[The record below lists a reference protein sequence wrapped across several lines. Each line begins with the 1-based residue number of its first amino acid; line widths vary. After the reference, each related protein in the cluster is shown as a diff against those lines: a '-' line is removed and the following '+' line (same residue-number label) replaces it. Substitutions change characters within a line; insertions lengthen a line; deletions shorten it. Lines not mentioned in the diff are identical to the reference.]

1 MSYAD
6 GMAAINL
13 EMPARIPRTEYSA
26 DSHWQLVSAVT
37 GLAVSQTSPDD
48 VKILARKAF
57 MKAWSYDLCWSIL
70 ISRQEFGDQRTRMGH
85 AVYAAEGADYDDRI
99 SVLFDDPE
107 AALSFDPKA
116 LYPSQD
122 QAALVRRF
130 NDHYAANCAFYPDA
144 VNMTGIYITCM
155 SGLIDIFGWNTLL
168 TAAGIDSDAFG
179 QMTNRY
185 ADWILPYFEALALSD
200 APVVMVH
207 DDIVLTSG
215 AFIHPQWYR
224 RFIFPNYRRFMRPL
238 LDCGKKVL
246 FTSDGTY
253 TELIT
258 DLADCGF
265 PGFVSSRRPTWLC
278 WLKSTVRRM
287 FWSATQT
294 RAFCSRA
301 TGRPSVPRLPAAS
314 ISGGAAPVF
323 FWLSATTSRPI
334 PRLKTPSGT
343 RRPTRSFAIA
353 DPRCSVRSRS
363 IYLLLLIKYLLTFDK

>member
-37 GLAVSQTSPDD
+37 GLAVSQASPDD
-48 VKILARKAF
+48 VKIRARKAF

-130 NDHYAANCAFYPDA
+130 NDHYAANCAFFPDA

-168 TAAGIDSDAFG
+168 TAAGIDSEAFG

-207 DDIVLTSG
+207 DDIVWTSG

-253 TELIT
+253 TDFIT

-265 PGFVSSRRPTWLC
+265 HGFVFEPTTDLALLAEKYGQTHVLVGNADTRILLQGDRAAIRAEVARCLDIGRRCPGFFLAVGNHIPANTPVENALWYQAAYEELC
-278 WLKSTVRRM
+278 HR
-287 FWSATQT
+287 
-294 RAFCSRA
+294 
-301 TGRPSVPRLPAAS
+301 
-314 ISGGAAPVF
+314 
-323 FWLSATTSRPI
+323 
-334 PRLKTPSGT
+334 
-343 RRPTRSFAIA
+343 
-353 DPRCSVRSRS
+353 
-363 IYLLLLIKYLLTFDK
+363 